1 MENKPLILQQR
12 LLTNP
17 YKQPLTL
24 KSLDFPELNNTVL
37 LANWSQPLGFMF
49 PPGLKLKE
57 DEYTDS
63 KGNPCISFMLVD
75 KDY

>member
-17 YKQPLTL
+17 YKTPLTL
-24 KSLDFPELNNTVL
+24 KSPDFPELNNTVL
-37 LANWSQPLGFMF
+37 LANYSQLLGFIF
-49 PPGLKLKE
+49 PPSLKLKE

-63 KGNPCISFMLVD
+63 KGNLCISFMLVD

>member
-17 YKQPLTL
+17 YKTPLTL
-24 KSLDFPELNNTVL
+24 KSPDFPELNNTVL
-37 LANWSQPLGFMF
+37 LANYSQPLGFIF
-49 PPGLKLKE
+49 PPNLKLKE

-63 KGNPCISFMLVD
+63 KGNIYISFMLVD

>member
-37 LANWSQPLGFMF
+37 LANYSQPLSFMF
-49 PPGLKLKE
+49 PPSLKLKE
-57 DEYTDS
+57 DVYTDS
-63 KGNPCISFMLVD
+63 KGKPCIFFMLVD

>member
-37 LANWSQPLGFMF
+37 LAHYSQPLNFIF
-49 PPGLKLKE
+49 PLGLKLKE

-63 KGNPCISFMLVD
+63 KGNLCISFTLVD
-75 KDY
+75 KNY